1 MPSLMPS
8 LMQSLMPSSL
18 PTIQDRDQRFAGLT
32 VSVHQPIKATAELDS
47 ARKADSAG
55 KR

>member
-8 LMQSLMPSSL
+8 LMPSRL

-32 VSVHQPIKATAELDS
+32 ASVHQPIKAKAELDL
-47 ARKADSAG
+47 ARKADMC